1 MNFNSSRIALVGVV
15 VWVCILLACSKPAP
29 DELILFDF
37 ENDAELDRL
46 HWKCFTLFSLSEKHA
61 TCGGKS
67 LKLELY
73 FSSWPG
79 WTPKLNVKDWRG
91 YDAVGFDVYNPEGEE
106 IRITVRIDDREDT
119 PDYNDRYNQGFVLKP
134 GMNRIKIPFKTLLTS
149 GTKRH
154 LDLKRIYRL
163 LIFMSHPKKKHVLYL
178 DYIRLVHS

>member
-1 MNFNSSRIALVGVV
+1 MNQRLKKSRIVLFAA
-15 VWVCILLACSKPAP
+15 CLLTIVSCSDRVP

-61 TCGGKS
+61 TCGRKS

-73 FSSWPG
+73 PSSWPG
-79 WTPKLNVKDWRG
+79 WSPKLSVQDWRG
-91 YDAVGFDVYNPEGEE
+91 YDAVGFDLYNPEGKE
-106 IRITVRIDDREDT
+106 IRITLRIDDRQDT
-119 PDYNDRYNQGFVLKP
+119 PDYDDRYNQGFVLKP
-134 GMNRIKIPFKTLLTS
+134 GMNRIKVPFKKLLTS

-178 DYIRLVHS
+178 DYIRLVHN